1 MALEYRKDID
11 GLRAVAVLPVVFYH
25 AGLGFPGG
33 FVGVD
38 VFFVISG
45 YLITTLLADELG
57 AGRFSLWRF
66 YERRAR
72 RILPALLAVI
82 CASAI
87 VAWALFMPTDLTL
100 FGRSASAATLFY
112 SNFLFRHEAGYFDA
126 VAAVKPL
133 LHTWSLAIEEQFYIL
148 FPGILYLLFR
158 RHPSRHRP
166 SVGQRWPLIGTTLLT
181 LLSFAISVWWVERRP
196 VDAFYLLPARFWELG
211 IGAILALWPQ
221 LRVARPSLAAGI
233 VAAGIGLITI
243 AVFAFDASMPFPG
256 LAALLPCLGAVL
268 VILAGRTGNPLS
280 AVLGA
285 APARGLGRISYS
297 LYLWH
302 WPLIVFLQYWQGR
315 VLAPGQA
322 ALVVAAS
329 IGLAILS
336 WAAIEQPVRQ
346 RHILDGRRPLWS
358 AALSVMALFAASGFV
373 IASHHGFPSRL
384 SPAVA
389 NIYAAKSDTSR
400 YGSTTCF
407 TDSNL
412 AGPTDD
418 DVRAGRLCP
427 VGDEQA
433 AKVSFLVWGDSHS
446 GTMTPGIGVSAAR
459 FGQRGLLAGEG
470 GCPPLLEYQNTH
482 PSKARRDACV
492 ARNEAVLDLIARQHI
507 PLVVM
512 VARWP
517 REVLGVGYGEE
528 GPYFDPQVLPKTGDR
543 TAVVGG
549 ALDRTLAALAALHVH
564 AVLVMD
570 VPEIGYD
577 VPYTL
582 ARAAAGHRVIDVNPP
597 RAVVLERQ
605 RLATA
610 MLQDAAR
617 KYGAEILDPTA
628 HFCSGSICHGEIDGR
643 PLYIDS
649 DHITRTTSESLS
661 DLFDGSFQR
670 VKGLTPASN
679 AVQVDP
685 AQGDAIQAGPTQ
697 SAATQ
702 ASAPTKA
709 NAPATLMQSSFAMPG
724 KSPSQ

>member
-11 GLRAVAVLPVVFYH
+11 GLRAVAVLPVVLYH

-57 AGRFSLWRF
+57 GGRFSLWRF

-87 VAWALFMPTDLTL
+87 AAWALFMPTDLTL

-112 SNFLFRHEAGYFDA
+112 ANFLFRHEAGYFDA

-133 LHTWSLAIEEQFYIL
+133 LHTWSLAIEEQFYVL

-158 RHPSRHRP
+158 RHPSHRRLFA
-166 SVGQRWPLIGTTLLT
+166 GHRWPLIGTALLT
-181 LLSFAISVWWVERRP
+181 LLSFAISVWWVESRP
-196 VDAFYLLPARFWELG
+196 VDAFYLLPSRFWELG
-211 IGAILALWPQ
+211 LGAILALWPQ
-221 LRVARPSLAAGI
+221 VRPAHRQMAVVAGASGLAMI
-233 VAAGIGLITI
+233 IL
-243 AVFAFDASMPFPG
+243 AVLAVDASMPFPG

-268 VILAGRTGNPLS
+268 VIFAGRTGNLLS
-280 AVLGA
+280 ALLGA
-285 APARGLGRISYS
+285 APARGIGRISYS

-302 WPLIVFLQYWQGR
+302 WPLIVFLQYWQGH
-315 VLAPGQA
+315 VLTPWQA
-322 ALVVAAS
+322 ALVVAVS

-336 WAAIEQPVRQ
+336 WAVIEQPVRQ
-346 RHILDGRRPLWS
+346 RHILDGWRPLWS
-358 AALSVMALFAASGFV
+358 ASLSVMALFAATGFV
-373 IASHHGFPSRL
+373 IAHHHGFPSRL
-384 SPAVA
+384 SPAAA

-400 YGSTTCF
+400 YGSTQCF

-427 VGDEQA
+427 VGDIQGGDAPA
-433 AKVSFLVWGDSHS
+433 AQVSFLVWGDSHS

-470 GCPPLLEYQNTH
+470 GCPPLLDYQNTH

-492 ARNEAVLDLIARQHI
+492 ARNAAVLDLVTRQHI
-507 PLVVM
+507 PLVFM

-517 REVLGVGYGEE
+517 REVLGVGYGDE
-528 GPYFDPQVLPKTGDR
+528 GPYFDPQALPKTEDR
-543 TAVVGG
+543 TALVGG
-549 ALDRTLAALAALHVH
+549 ALDRTLAAFAALHVH
-564 AVLVMD
+564 AILVMD

-582 ARAAAGHRVIDVNPP
+582 ARAAAGHRTVDVNPP

-628 HFCSGSICHGEIDGR
+628 HFCSGNICHGEIDGR

-670 VKGLTPASN
+670 LRDLAPASN
-679 AVQVDP
+679 AAQV
-685 AQGDAIQAGPTQ
+685 APTQ
-697 SAATQ
+697 A
-702 ASAPTKA
+702 K
-709 NAPATLMQSSFAMPG
+709 APATLMQSSFAMPG
-724 KSPSQ
+724 NSPSQ